1 MPGTLTK
8 SVNGSTLL
16 RPRLGDMLLLNN
28 QTYTAAEGVVMTKR
42 FVADDASMLTLHR
55 RLWELA
61 RRVIEGSLDV
71 HEVNRALQSLID
83 GGPNTSA
90 VQLSP
95 AHSRLVQ
102 AAAKRF
108 GVRPAEAKRML
119 GPVPYSAEVLAEC
132 AETHV
137 LVPYLGLS
145 LAEVHGLHARLLFD
159 KIAGAW
165 YRKPHHAFA
174 FVKHQPGWYLV
185 QKTVPEGS
193 LNRTWSEQE
202 ALVQDGGSSMVIP
215 AAVLV
220 YAAVFHYLKT
230 GEYLFPAL
238 YARTSD
244 VSAEVYR
251 VYAGYF
257 GADGL
262 YVGGDQGARR
272 SRIGVAV
279 SRKSG

>member
-1 MPGTLTK
+1 
-8 SVNGSTLL
+8 
-16 RPRLGDMLLLNN
+16 
-28 QTYTAAEGVVMTKR
+28 MTKR

-159 KIAGAW
+159 KIAGPGTESPIMLLLLSSTSPAGTWCKRPSLRVRSTGHGPSKRHWCRTVEAAW
-165 YRKPHHAFA
+165 
-174 FVKHQPGWYLV
+174 
-185 QKTVPEGS
+185 
-193 LNRTWSEQE
+193 
-202 ALVQDGGSSMVIP
+202 
-215 AAVLV
+215 
-220 YAAVFHYLKT
+220 
-230 GEYLFPAL
+230 
-238 YARTSD
+238 
-244 VSAEVYR
+244 
-251 VYAGYF
+251 
-257 GADGL
+257 
-262 YVGGDQGARR
+262 
-272 SRIGVAV
+272 
-279 SRKSG
+279 

>member
-1 MPGTLTK
+1 M
-8 SVNGSTLL
+8 GSTVRPIENDPSLGLAHEAWISL
-16 RPRLGDMLLLNN
+16 RGAGATPEVLSRIAHEPGV
-28 QTYTAAEGVVMTKR
+28 AARVVEVVMG
-42 FVADDASMLTLHR
+42 A
-55 RLWELA
+55 
-61 RRVIEGSLDV
+61 
-71 HEVNRALQSLID
+71 
-83 GGPNTSA
+83 TS
-90 VQLSP
+90 QKLSP
-95 AHSRLVQ
+95 THSRLVQ
-102 AAAKRF
+102 AAAKHF
-108 GVRPAEAKRML
+108 GVKPVEAKRLL

-145 LAEVHGLHARLLFD
+145 LAEVHGLHARLFYN
-159 KIAGAW
+159 KIAEAW
-165 YRKPHHAFA
+165 YRQPHQAFA

-202 ALVQDGGSSMVIP
+202 ALVQDSGDSMVIP

-220 YAAVFHYLKT
+220 YAAVFHYLQT
-230 GEYLFPAL
+230 DEHLFPAL

-244 VSAEVYR
+244 VSAEGYR

-262 YVGGDQGARR
+262 YVGGDWGARR
-272 SRIGVAV
+272 SSIGVAV

>member
-1 MPGTLTK
+1 
-8 SVNGSTLL
+8 
-16 RPRLGDMLLLNN
+16 
-28 QTYTAAEGVVMTKR
+28 MTKR
-42 FVADDASMLTLHR
+42 FVADDASMLTLHK

-90 VQLSP
+90 VRLSP
-95 AHSRLVQ
+95 THSRLVQ
-102 AAAKRF
+102 AAAKHF
-108 GVRPAEAKRML
+108 GVRPAEAKRLL

-145 LAEVHGLHARLLFD
+145 LAEVHGLHARLFYN
-159 KIAGAW
+159 KITEAW
-165 YRKPHHAFA
+165 YRQPHQAFA
-174 FVKHQPGWYLV
+174 FVKHQPSWYLV

-220 YAAVFHYLKT
+220 YAAVFHYLQT

-244 VSAEVYR
+244 VSAEGYR

-262 YVGGDQGARR
+262 YVGGDSGTRR
-272 SRIGVAV
+272 SSIGVAV

>member
-1 MPGTLTK
+1 
-8 SVNGSTLL
+8 
-16 RPRLGDMLLLNN
+16 
-28 QTYTAAEGVVMTKR
+28 
-42 FVADDASMLTLHR
+42 
-55 RLWELA
+55 
-61 RRVIEGSLDV
+61 
-71 HEVNRALQSLID
+71 
-83 GGPNTSA
+83 
-90 VQLSP
+90 
-95 AHSRLVQ
+95 
-102 AAAKRF
+102 
-108 GVRPAEAKRML
+108 
-119 GPVPYSAEVLAEC
+119 
-132 AETHV
+132 
-137 LVPYLGLS
+137 
-145 LAEVHGLHARLLFD
+145 
-159 KIAGAW
+159 
-165 YRKPHHAFA
+165 
-174 FVKHQPGWYLV
+174 
-185 QKTVPEGS
+185 
-193 LNRTWSEQE
+193 
-202 ALVQDGGSSMVIP
+202 MVIP